1 MAQGQVNPRLLSRK
15 TQHGLTGVLNEH
27 AAVPAAQSGGFGA
40 RMLAKFGWKDGE
52 GLGKDGQGRKE
63 HIRVTKRAE
72 GLGLGASAAEP
83 SEWAPP
89 PGSAAAA
96 ASAKRSRD
104 SDSDS
109 DEEDEREAEVRRR
122 VASSGVIPGLSD
134 EDLFAI
140 CGGARLGM
148 RARADQGGKLKRM
161 ELADRAA
168 AEAMKRAAPGS
179 ATAAAATAATSSG
192 TPRQSPRLQAL
203 AATGNLPS
211 LDLAPKAS
219 RDDLAPKAS
228 RDDATAEARAAAK
241 AAQRAARK
249 AEKKAARK
257 AARKAEKK
265 AAKNVS
271 YG

>member
-83 SEWAPP
+83 SGWAPP

-140 CGGARLGM
+140 CGGARLGDATYPLSKRLAAVVAVL
-148 RARADQGGKLKRM
+148 RALV
-161 ELADRAA
+161 LADFGEVS
-168 AEAMKRAAPGS
+168 AEG
-179 ATAAAATAATSSG
+179 
-192 TPRQSPRLQAL
+192 LHAL
-203 AATGNLPS
+203 SVATGS
-211 LDLAPKAS
+211 LCEQTEHALLCLYTLRQHRLARPNAPEPVLASLLLHERRQLGLILRAKDLARELRLGALRLDSLLVALPDCMLMAS
-219 RDDLAPKAS
+219 LIAC
-228 RDDATAEARAAAK
+228 
-241 AAQRAARK
+241 
-249 AEKKAARK
+249 
-257 AARKAEKK
+257 
-265 AAKNVS
+265 
-271 YG
+271 

>member
-1 MAQGQVNPRLLSRK
+1 MAQVQVNPRLLSRK

-179 ATAAAATAATSSG
+179 ATAAAATAATSSV

-211 LDLAPKAS
+211 LDLAT
-219 RDDLAPKAS
+219 KAS
-228 RDDATAEARAAAK
+228 RDDATVEARAAAK
-241 AAQRAARK
+241 AEQKAARK
-249 AEKKAARK
+249 AEKKAVRK

-265 AAKNVS
+265 AEKNV
-271 YG
+271 